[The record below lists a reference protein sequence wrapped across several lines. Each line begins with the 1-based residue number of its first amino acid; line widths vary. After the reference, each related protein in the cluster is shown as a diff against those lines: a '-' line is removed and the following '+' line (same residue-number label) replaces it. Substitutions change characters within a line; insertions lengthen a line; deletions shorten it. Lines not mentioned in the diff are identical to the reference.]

1 MRRDIEMVKKLRNL
15 GVEEEPSGLRLEMDS
30 EPKVWSAA

>member
-1 MRRDIEMVKKLRNL
+1 VKKLRNL
-15 GVEEEPSGLRLEMDS
+15 SFDEPSGLRMDVEE

>member
-15 GVEEEPSGLRLEMDS
+15 SFDEPSGLRMEAGE
-30 EPKVWSAA
+30 EPAKVWTAA